1 MSRRIN
7 SIGPRHRRRFRRF
20 ARASMVPVLALLT
33 LLASTGISYAAE
45 RVGVRGGLH
54 PDFGRLVFDWKAPV
68 SYKIA
73 ATDQRLTI
81 TFERP
86 MEGRFDKARDEIP
99 EYIGAVRLEDGGKR
113 VVIDLKRP
121 VKTSHFVN
129 EGSVVV
135 DLRPRGKV
143 SAEKAGAKKASAKSK
158 VAPKVPVL
166 VSNRNGYTRI
176 VFDWPV
182 RAGYRFTEKN
192 NRVSLVFDRPG
203 DLAIPASAVSVTPL
217 LTDLKSTRRDDGS
230 PQIEIG
236 VAGRVRHF
244 RDGRKVVVDI
254 LGDKNAEQS
263 APKEPAKKQV
273 SQANTSMP
281 PPAAPSTAP
290 STGPAANVGAP
301 VQLVPVDLRANEAAA
316 AVLPDDA
323 GSLEVVVTVELDGAR
338 LAFPFAKPTSMAA
351 FRRGGWLWL
360 VFDRPFR
367 LDTASIAK
375 AEEFITKSEQLEH
388 GEATILRLVTI
399 PGFNASV
406 AREGNQ
412 WDIVVAPQLMRPENT
427 LTVTSNPGGDAN
439 VTLGPTVPTTPLV
452 LNDPEVGDQIIAV
465 TVAKSGHGMA
475 RAHQFSD
482 FRILPSVQG
491 VAVVPYSDGLK
502 VEPQI
507 EQIIIS
513 SANGLR
519 LATAKARRRV
529 LATSAD
535 KSAAERM
542 FNFSAWRHSEVG
554 TFADAEEQLLAK
566 IQSAIPDARNAARL
580 ELAQFNFAHGM
591 SARARGI
598 MQLIETEAKDSTEL
612 ATFRALRGAINYI
625 LGDYKKARVDLLD
638 RDFDSEPEIVLWRAA
653 LAAEDGRYGEA
664 TFGLRQSDRF
674 VQTYPDVFRKRFAL
688 LGAETALANNDAL
701 GGEFWL
707 EIAEGANLSS
717 VDMEYQRVLRAN
729 IAALDGEID
738 TALKMYNIAIR
749 GRDRRSR
756 ARAVLEKTELLLT
769 EGEIS
774 AEKAIEDL
782 DRLRYVWRGDAIE
795 FRVLRRLGE
804 LQIATGKFR
813 DGLQSLKRLVTN
825 FADNRLT
832 PDIAESMRVTFAKLY
847 DAGKIEALPPVMAI
861 ALFNDFRE
869 LAPAGAKGDD
879 MIRRL
884 ADRLVSVDLLP
895 QAATLLSHQVEFRL
909 KGEDKA
915 RVGARLAVIHLLNR
929 DPGEALAAIA
939 DSHSNGISSELDEER
954 ALITAR
960 AYTRLDAL
968 DKALAA
974 LAGNESEAADRVRA
988 DIMWKKRDWLS
999 VAEVFG
1005 RLAGKPPAKGQS
1017 LDDVRSRYVL
1027 SGAVALALGN
1037 DMQKLVTLH
1046 KQFSA
1051 AMVATPFGA
1060 DFQVIASVDS
1070 GASDFQEV
1078 MRRVTV
1084 ADDFHA
1090 FMEGYRARLAQS
1102 TTATKDSK
1110 VN

>member
-7 SIGPRHRRRFRRF
+7 AIGPRRTRRFI
-20 ARASMVPVLALLT
+20 RASMLPVLTLLT
-33 LLASTGISYAAE
+33 LLVSSGIGYGAE

-54 PDFGRLVFDWKAPV
+54 ADFGRLVFDWKTPV

-73 ATDQRLTI
+73 ATDQQLTI

-86 MEGRFDKARDEIP
+86 MEGRFDRARNEIP
-99 EYIGAVRLEDGGKR
+99 EYIGAVRLKDGGKR
-113 VVIDLKRP
+113 VVINLKRP
-121 VKTSHFVN
+121 IKPSHFVN
-129 EGSVVV
+129 EGSIVI
-135 DLRPRGKV
+135 DLRPAGGV
-143 SAEKAGAKKASAKSK
+143 SAKAKEASAKSEK
-158 VAPKVPVL
+158 APKVPVL

-203 DLAIPASAVSVTPL
+203 ELVVPASAVSVTPL
-217 LTDLKSTRRDDGS
+217 LTDLQSTRRDDGT
-230 PQIEIG
+230 PQIELG

-263 APKEPAKKQV
+263 APKEPAKQQV
-273 SQANTSMP
+273 SQANTPTVPSP
-281 PPAAPSTAP
+281 APSTSP
-290 STGPAANVGAP
+290 DANVGGP
-301 VQLVPVDLRANEAAA
+301 VQLVPINQRANEAAEA
-316 AVLPDDA
+316 ALPDDA
-323 GSLEVVVTVELDGAR
+323 GTLEIAVNVELDGVR
-338 LAFPFAKPTSMAA
+338 LSFPFAKPTSMAA

-367 LDTASIAK
+367 LDTAPIAK
-375 AEEFITKSEQLEH
+375 AEEFISTAAQLEH
-388 GEATILRLVTI
+388 GQATILRLVTV

-412 WDIVVAPQLMRPENT
+412 WDIVIAPQLMRPEAP
-427 LTVTSNPGGDAN
+427 LTVTSNPGPDAN
-439 VTLGPTVPTTPLV
+439 VSLGPTVPTTPLV
-452 LNDPEVGDQIIAV
+452 LNDPEVGDQIFAV

-482 FRILPSVQG
+482 FRILSSVQG

-502 VEPQI
+502 VEPHV

-513 SANGLR
+513 SASGLR
-519 LATAKARRRV
+519 LATAKVRRRV
-529 LATSAD
+529 LATSTG

-542 FNFSAWRHSEVG
+542 FDFNAWRHSEVG
-554 TFADAEEQLLAK
+554 SYADAEQKLLAQ
-566 IQSAIPDARNAARL
+566 IESAVPDARNAARL
-580 ELAQFNFAHGM
+580 ELAQFSFAHGM
-591 SARARGI
+591 GARARGI
-598 MQLIETEAKDSTEL
+598 IQLIEAESKDNTRL
-612 ATFRALRGAINYI
+612 ATFRALRGAVNYL
-625 LGDYKKARVDLLD
+625 LGDFENARIDLLD
-638 RDFDSEPEIVLWRAA
+638 RELDSEPEIVLWRAA
-653 LAAEDGRYGEA
+653 LAAEDGQYGEA

-707 EIAEGANLSS
+707 EIAEGANLSPP
-717 VDMEYQRVLRAN
+717 DMEYQRVLRAN
-729 IAALDGEID
+729 ISALDGEID
-738 TALKMYNIAIR
+738 TALKMYEIAIR

-774 AEKAIEDL
+774 AEQAIEDL
-782 DRLRYVWRGDAIE
+782 DRLRYVWRGDGIE

-832 PDIAESMRVTFAKLY
+832 PGIAEFMRITFAKLY
-847 DAGKIEALPPVMAI
+847 DAGEIESLPPVMAI

-869 LAPAGAKGDD
+869 LAPAGTEGDD

-895 QAATLLSHQVEFRL
+895 QAAKLLAHQVEFRL

-939 DSHSNGISSELDEER
+939 DSHSDGISSELDEER

-960 AYTRLDAL
+960 AHTRSEAL

-974 LAGNESEAADRVRA
+974 LVGNESEAADRVRA
-988 DIMWKKRDWLS
+988 DIMWKKRDWVS

-1005 RLAGKPPAKGQS
+1005 RLAGDPPAKGQS

-1027 SGAVALALGN
+1027 SRAVALALGN
-1037 DMQKLVTLH
+1037 DLQELVSLH
-1046 KQFSA
+1046 KRFSS

-1078 MRRVTV
+1078 MRRITV

-1102 TTATKDSK
+1102 TTATKDSTI
-1110 VN
+1110 N